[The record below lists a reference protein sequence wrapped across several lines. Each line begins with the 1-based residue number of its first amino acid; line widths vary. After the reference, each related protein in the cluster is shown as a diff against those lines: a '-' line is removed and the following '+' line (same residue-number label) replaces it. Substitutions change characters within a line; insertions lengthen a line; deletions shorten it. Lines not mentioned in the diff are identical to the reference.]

1 MPSIT
6 PESILQI
13 TPQAYVLGLSAL
25 AAGIAMLTGIGVSIS
40 QGLATRSALE
50 SIARQ
55 PEAKGDLQQTLF
67 IGLAM
72 QETSIIFPLIIALIL
87 TMMNPFINMM
97 G

>member
-1 MPSIT
+1 MPAVS
-6 PESILQI
+6 PETILTI
-13 TPQAYVLGLSAL
+13 TPQAYVLGLSAI

-40 QGLATRSALE
+40 QGMATRSALE

-72 QETSIIFPLIIALIL
+72 QETSIIFPLIIAIL
-87 TMMNPFINMM
+87 LVVVNPLVGML
-97 G
+97 